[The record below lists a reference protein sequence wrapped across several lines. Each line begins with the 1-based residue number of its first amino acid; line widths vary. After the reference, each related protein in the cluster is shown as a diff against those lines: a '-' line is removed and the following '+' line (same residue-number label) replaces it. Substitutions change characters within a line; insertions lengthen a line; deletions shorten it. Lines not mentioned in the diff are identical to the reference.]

1 MEARKFE
8 KGKWTVLKELYFVQ
22 NDYFVQRFDFS
33 CVVKSQ
39 TKIVTGWNESA
50 TATTKEETDCVML
63 LITVEKKVVT
73 GEL

>member
-1 MEARKFE
+1 M
-8 KGKWTVLKELYFVQ
+8 Q